1 MIQHNGAKE
10 NPNHELNI
18 SFIAAIKELNISGLL
33 FCCGIRKDSRKLKG
47 ESSGEKRTA
56 FEIFQFLL
64 LMVFQG
70 CNLYRYLGSKKQD
83 IACSK
88 STYHRFL
95 SNEHYNWRRFITLLA
110 AKVTVFFDTLTKRS
124 RFKALVLD
132 DSVIGRKRSK
142 AVELLAF
149 VFDHVIGKSVRGF
162 NLLTLGWTD
171 GFSFIPVAFNMLSSA
186 KREKRFKETGPKI
199 DRRTNGYKARV
210 SATMHKPDAAI
221 TMIQEAL
228 AAGIPAQYILM
239 DTWFTNE
246 PFIKRILGCGLD
258 VIGMLKNS
266 RQMYHFNGGLY
277 NLDSLAAYF
286 ARMNTPGDI
295 LGSVLV
301 RTKKEHIPVK
311 LVFVRNRN
319 NRGEYIVLLSTD
331 CSLSDEEAIRRYGYR
346 WSIECCFKV
355 CKSLL
360 KLGREFQPVNYD
372 TTVSSTALV
381 FTRFIILEW
390 IRRKNSD
397 YHSLGEIFFL
407 CYDDVRDIELSD
419 ALDKLVSIIVDGLA
433 NGTVQ
438 MDESVRGEILN
449 WYASQPN
456 FVQLLCGKQLADA
469 GLLAST
475 MHGDSKMSTVA

>member
-10 NPNHELNI
+10 NPNHELNM

-33 FCCGIRKDSRKLKG
+33 FRCGIRKDSRRLKG
-47 ESSGEKRTA
+47 ESFVQKRTA
-56 FEIFQFLL
+56 FELFQFLL
-64 LMVFQG
+64 LMAFQG

-132 DSVIGRKRSK
+132 DSVIGRGRSK

-149 VFDHVIGKSVRGF
+149 VFDHVIG
-162 NLLTLGWTD
+162 
-171 GFSFIPVAFNMLSSA
+171 
-186 KREKRFKETGPKI
+186 
-199 DRRTNGYKARV
+199 
-210 SATMHKPDAAI
+210 
-221 TMIQEAL
+221 
-228 AAGIPAQYILM
+228 
-239 DTWFTNE
+239 
-246 PFIKRILGCGLD
+246 
-258 VIGMLKNS
+258 MLKNN

-277 NLDSLAAYF
+277 HLDSLAAYF
-286 ARMNTPGDI
+286 ARINTPGDI

-301 RTKKEHIPVK
+301 RTKAERIPVK

-319 NRGEYIVLLSTD
+319 NRSEYIILLSTD
-331 CSLSDEEAIRRYGYR
+331 CSLSDAEIIRRYGYR

-407 CYDDVRDIELSD
+407 CCDDVRDIELSD
-419 ALDKLVSIIVDGLA
+419 ALDKLLSIIVDGLV
-433 NGTVQ
+433 NGTIQ
-438 MDESVRGEILN
+438 MDESVREKSLTGMCHSLIL
-449 WYASQPN
+449 YR
-456 FVQLLCGKQLADA
+456 
-469 GLLAST
+469 
-475 MHGDSKMSTVA
+475 

>member
-1 MIQHNGAKE
+1 MIQQNVAKE
-10 NPNHELNI
+10 NPNFELNM
-18 SFIAAIKELNISGLL
+18 SFISAIKELDISGLL
-33 FCCGIRKDSRKLKG
+33 FRCGIRKDSRKLKG
-47 ESSGEKRTA
+47 ESFVQKRTA

-64 LMVFQG
+64 LMAFQG

-95 SNEHYNWRRFITLLA
+95 GNEHYNWRRFLTLLA
-110 AKVTVFFDTLTKRS
+110 TKVVVFFDTLTKRS

-132 DSVIGRKRSK
+132 DSVIGRGRSK
-142 AVELLAF
+142 TVELLAF

-186 KREKRFKETGPKI
+186 KQEKRLREI
-199 DRRTNGYKARV
+199 DSRIDKRTNGYKARV
-210 SATMHKPDAAI
+210 FATMRKPDAAI
-221 TMIQEAL
+221 AMIREAL
-228 AAGIPAQYILM
+228 AAGVPAQYILM

-246 PFIKRILGCGLD
+246 PFIKSIIDCGLD
-258 VIGMLKNS
+258 VIGMLKNN
-266 RQMYHFNGGLY
+266 RQMYHFKGGLY
-277 NLDSLAAYF
+277 NLDSLASCF

-301 RTKKEHIPVK
+301 RTKTERIPIK

-319 NRGEYIVLLSTD
+319 NRSEYIILLSTD
-331 CSLSDEEAIRRYGYR
+331 CALSDEEVIRRYGYR

-360 KLGREFQPVNYD
+360 KLGKEFQPVNYD

-381 FTRFIILEW
+381 FTRYIILEW

-397 YHSLGEIFFL
+397 YHSMGEIFYL

-419 ALDKLVSIIVDGLA
+419 ALERLVSIIAEGLV
-433 NGTVQ
+433 NGTIR
-438 MDESVRGEILN
+438 MDESVRGDILT
-449 WYASQPN
+449 WYVSQPN
-456 FVQLLCGKQLADA
+456 FIQVICERHLADA
-469 GLLAST
+469 GVLVSA
-475 MHGDSKMSTVA
+475 HGDSKMSTVA

>member
-10 NPNHELNI
+10 NPNHELNM
-18 SFIAAIKELNISGLL
+18 SFIAAIKELDISGLL
-33 FCCGIRKDSRKLKG
+33 FRCGIRKDSRKLNG
-47 ESSGEKRTA
+47 ESSDEKRTA

-88 STYHRFL
+88 SAYHRFL
-95 SNEHYNWRRFITLLA
+95 GNEHYNWRRFITLLA
-110 AKVTVFFDTLTKRS
+110 ARVTVFFDTLTSRS
-124 RFKALVLD
+124 RFKTLVLD
-132 DSVIGRKRSK
+132 DSVIARNRSK

-162 NLLTLGWTD
+162 NLLMLGWTD

-186 KREKRFKETGPKI
+186 RQEKRFKEANPKI
-199 DRRTNGYKARV
+199 DKRTNGYKARI

-221 TMIQEAL
+221 SMIKDAL
-228 AAGIPAQYILM
+228 AAGVPAEYILM

-258 VIGMLKNS
+258 VIGMLKNN

-277 NLDSLAAYF
+277 NLDSLAAHF

-295 LGSVLV
+295 LGSVIV
-301 RTKKEHIPVK
+301 RTNKEHIPVK

-319 NRGEYIVLLSTD
+319 KRSEYIILLSTD
-331 CSLSDEEAIRRYGYR
+331 CSLSDAEIIRRYGYR

-355 CKSLL
+355 SKSLL

-372 TTVSSTALV
+372 TTVSGTALA

-397 YHSLGEIFFL
+397 YHSMGEISFL
-407 CYDDVRDIELSD
+407 CYDDVHDIELSD
-419 ALDKLVSIIVDGLA
+419 TLDKLVSIIADGLA
-433 NGTVQ
+433 NGTIQ
-438 MDESVRGEILN
+438 MDESVRKAILD
-449 WYASQPN
+449 WYVSQPN
-456 FVQLLCGKQLADA
+456 FIQLICGEQLADV
-469 GLLAST
+469 GLLALPE
-475 MHGDSKMSTVA
+475 HNDAKMSTVA